1 MKTASILLRC
11 LSAQAALCAATLVA
25 QQQPATSTQQP
36 APAAQQPAVQAQQP
50 AAPAESLPNAPEQ
63 VPQVEGK
70 PLKESEEDFNKEEH
84 QRLLGV
90 LPTFNVVLGG
100 AAPPLTPRQK
110 YSLFFRT
117 VTEPALF
124 VVTGLDAGIEQAE
137 DQFPAYHYGFTGYL
151 KRYAA
156 SYADSFDGNLFGNAI
171 LPSLLHQD
179 PRYFRLGH
187 GTFSHRLGY
196 ALASTVRSKGDNG
209 HWQFATSNIAGNLIG
224 GAISNAYYPQENRGL
239 GLTFQR
245 GFIVTAEGSIG
256 GLLDEFYPD
265 AIAYLKRHHHK

>member
-1 MKTASILLRC
+1 MLLRC
-11 LSAQAALCAATLVA
+11 LSAQAVFCAAILAA
-25 QQQPATSTQQP
+25 QQPVPPAQQPQVQSQQPATP
-36 APAAQQPAVQAQQP
+36 VEALPDAPGQ
-50 AAPAESLPNAPEQ
+50 APEAEQ
-63 VPQVEGK
+63 K
-70 PLKESEEDFNKEEH
+70 PRTATAEELNQEEH

-100 AAPPLTPRQK
+100 TAPPLTPKQK
-110 YSLFFRT
+110 FSLFFHT
-117 VTEPALF
+117 VIDPAQF
-124 VVTGLDAGIEQAE
+124 VVTGLDAGIEQAQ
-137 DQFPAYHYGFTGYL
+137 DQFPAYHYGFTGYM

-196 ALASTVRSKGDNG
+196 ALASTVRCKGDNG
-209 HWQFATSNIAGNLIG
+209 HWQFATANIAGNLIG
-224 GAISNAYYPQENRGL
+224 GAISNAYYPAENRGL

-265 AIAYLKRHHHK
+265 AIAYLKRHHHHS